1 MVGRNDRWWQLA
13 PAAVGVFALGVALVR
28 LGWRPFS
35 YDEGVTVESA
45 SYPLGG
51 IWNLAQ
57 GAEAPHAAYY
67 VLMKPWLAAFG
78 TTEWVVRMPSAIFG
92 ALTVV
97 ATTMVGTRLFGR
109 WAGLTAGLALA
120 TAEYFVGWS
129 QQARSYA
136 LSAFLATAA
145 TYAFTRAIDARGA
158 RWWAVWALSST
169 GAAWASLFAAPVI
182 VAHVAA
188 FLTHRP
194 RPSSHAAAPALA
206 ATTVCVTPIFLQIT
220 LGEKGQLDWIPPL
233 TLDSAR
239 LMLWNWS
246 SHDPV
251 LIAAAAVGV
260 VVLARRAAS
269 ASERW
274 KLVLVCTWLVL
285 PIAVVVGLSLA
296 VQPSG
301 VARYLISAAPPMA
314 LLAGAGIAA
323 LPRPLA
329 LALTV
334 MLFTVAGVGLYHH
347 YTVV

>member
-1 MVGRNDRWWQLA
+1 MARNERWWQLV
-13 PAAVGVFALGVALVR
+13 PAAVGTFALALALIR
-28 LGWRPFS
+28 LGWRPLS

-51 IWNLAQ
+51 IWNLAR
-57 GAEAPHAAYY
+57 GTEAPHAAYY
-67 VLMKPWLAAFG
+67 VLLKPWLAAFG
-78 TTEWVVRMPSAIFG
+78 TTDWVVRLPSAVFG
-92 ALTVV
+92 ALTAV
-97 ATTMVGTRLFGR
+97 ATTLVGTRLFGR
-109 WAGLTAGLALA
+109 WAGLMAGLALA

-145 TYAFTRAIDARGA
+145 TYAFIRAIDGRGA
-158 RWWAVWALSST
+158 RWWAVWALAST

-188 FLTHRP
+188 FLAHRP
-194 RPSSHAAAPALA
+194 RPSLRAAIPALA

-220 LGEKGQLDWIPPL
+220 LGERGQLDWILPL
-233 TLDSAR
+233 TFDSAWR
-239 LMLWNWS
+239 MLWTWS

-251 LIAAAAVGV
+251 LVAAAAVGV
-260 VVLARRAAS
+260 VVLARRATS

-274 KLVLVCTWLVL
+274 KLVLVGTWLLL
-285 PIAVVVGLSLA
+285 PIAVIVGLSLA

-301 VARYLISAAPPMA
+301 VARYLVSAAPPLA
-314 LLAGAGIAA
+314 LLAGAGVAA

-329 LALTV
+329 LALAV
-334 MLFTVAGVGLYHH
+334 VLLTVAGVGLYHH